1 MSDGEI
7 RDFDLDVKTPAHVPI
22 VLRAAA
28 HWYAAKAE
36 EVNFEGN
43 PKLARQWQAMADM
56 LHNQAGYAYNWLERN
71 PAS

>member
-28 HWYAAKAE
+28 HWYASQAE
-36 EVNFEGN
+36 EVNLTGN
-43 PKLARQWQAMADM
+43 FKLARQWQAMADM
-56 LHNQAGYAYNWLERN
+56 LQNQSGYAYNWLERN
-71 PAS
+71 PAT